1 MPSVSLS
8 VVAIV
13 LLLITNILL
22 IAMLVSMRRKNL
34 HLWLTTKS
42 LIDLFK
48 PHRYGVYKRIQEI
61 REIRKTIEKVDDE
74 PWAVGWCDSQEH
86 WMITLATEL
95 ESLGGSKLKL
105 NKEYDYDAEN
115 IYIIGRKKYG
125 L

>member
-86 WMITLATEL
+86 WMITLANEL
-95 ESLGGSKLKL
+95 ESLGDSELKL

-115 IYIIGRKKYG
+115 IYIIGRKKYD

>member
-13 LLLITNILL
+13 LL

-95 ESLGGSKLKL
+95 ESLGDSELKL

-115 IYIIGRKKYG
+115 IYIIGRKKYD

>member
-95 ESLGGSKLKL
+95 ESLGDSELKL

-115 IYIIGRKKYG
+115 IYIIGRKKYD

>member
-105 NKEYDYDAEN
+105 NKEYDYDAETSTS
-115 IYIIGRKKYG
+115 
-125 L
+125 